1 MGGRGEQRERRG
13 GGGVGQS
20 EKESEEGRAERDKGI
35 MLKQL
40 VEPHN

>member
-1 MGGRGEQRERRG
+1 MGGRGEQRERK

-35 MLKQL
+35 MLKQR